1 MIFMIIVKTMIK
13 KNKEKRVQGKIKKS
27 MFSAPPFTKIKVHH
41 KIIKNLT
48 CLAKAGVQDK
58 E

>member
-13 KNKEKRVQGKIKKS
+13 KNNGAKVQSKIKKS
-27 MFSAPPFTKIKVHH
+27 LLSALSFLQKSKSIQNH
-41 KIIKNLT
+41 KIMT
-48 CLAKAGVQDK
+48 SHAMEGVQYN